1 VASVTRRGWILFG
14 TLGVLWGIPY
24 LLIKVA
30 VSEVSPA
37 LVVFGRTA
45 IAAAILVPV
54 AARSGDLR
62 RALPHWRLITVF
74 AAVEICG
81 PWLLLGDAERRL
93 TSSFAGLLVAAV
105 PLVAA
110 VLTPAFGGHDRL
122 DASRMAGLAVGI
134 GGVAT
139 LLGLDLRGEVGAGVE
154 MGLVAVGYAIGPLM
168 IARYFADLPSLG
180 VMSLAFTISAVV
192 YVPAAVVTWPSAT
205 PSAGALLSVVGLAVL
220 CTVAAFL
227 VFFALVAE
235 VGPNRATVITFV
247 NPAVA
252 VLLGVTLRGE
262 PLTAGILAGFPLVL
276 LGCWL
281 ATRRNAE
288 VAPAV
293 TMEA

>member
-1 VASVTRRGWILFG
+1 VASVTRRGWVLFG

-54 AARSGDLR
+54 AVRRGDLR

-74 AAVEICG
+74 AAVEICV

-122 DASRMAGLAVGI
+122 DAGRMVGLAVGI

-139 LLGLDLRGEVGAGVE
+139 LLGLDLRGEIGAGVE
-154 MGLVAVGYAIGPLM
+154 MGLVVVGYAIGPLM
-168 IARYFADLPSLG
+168 IARFFADLPSLG
-180 VMSLAFTISAVV
+180 VMALAFSISAVV
-192 YVPAAVVTWPSAT
+192 YVPPAVVTWPTAT
-205 PSAGALLSVVGLAVL
+205 PSAAALLSVVGLAVL

-281 ATRRNAE
+281 ATRRNAA